1 MRIIMRHLCLIAILI
16 SLTAC
21 HTTNTLLPENG
32 PSMETV
38 YDSLGHSKNN
48 LALIRKKIQAQ
59 SKNIQAKKSSAFYK
73 LPNPDLTLYV
83 FPHFSG
89 QEQLPVPGYNT
100 VISAYEHDYYGLA
113 SERNENH

>member
-1 MRIIMRHLCLIAILI
+1 MQIIMRHLCLIAILI

-38 YDSLGHSKNN
+38 YDSLGHSNNN
-48 LALIRKKIQAQ
+48 LALMRKKIQAQ
-59 SKNIQAKKSSAFYK
+59 PKNSQAKKSSAFYK

-100 VISAYEHDYYGLA
+100 VISAYDHDYYGLA